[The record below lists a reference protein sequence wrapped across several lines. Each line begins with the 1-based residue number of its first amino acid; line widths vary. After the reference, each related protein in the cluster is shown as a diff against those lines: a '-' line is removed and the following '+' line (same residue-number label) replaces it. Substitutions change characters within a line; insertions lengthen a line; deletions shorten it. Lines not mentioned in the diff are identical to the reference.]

1 MLVAAAVLPHPPLL
15 IPELAAGAAD
25 ELATVRTAC
34 LDALKPVLAANCDV
48 VVVGVADRAHDVRET
63 FAPGAAGSMAGFGVQ
78 ITAHVPGVGG
88 KDQADRRLPLSL
100 TVGAWLMSRFDEW
113 GRVRS
118 TSLPSELATS
128 GAWELGREIGA
139 SADRVAIV
147 AMADGSSTLSL
158 KAPGYLADGAEEWQA
173 TVTDAIASV
182 DHEALAAVT
191 AEDASRFG
199 ATGRAV
205 WQVLAGAASASG
217 GQWRGEVLAADAP
230 YGVGYVVASWV
241 KQPE

>member
-1 MLVAAAVLPHPPLL
+1 VLVAAAVLPHPPLM
-15 IPELAAGAAD
+15 IPEVAAGAAD
-25 ELATVRTAC
+25 ELEAVRTAC
-34 LDALKPVLAANCDV
+34 LDALKPVMAANCDV
-48 VVVGVADRAHDVRET
+48 VVLGVADPVHDVRET
-63 FAPGAAGSMAGFGVQ
+63 FAPGATGSMAGFGVEVR
-78 ITAHVPGVGG
+78 AHLPSKGG
-88 KDQADRRLPLSL
+88 KDQTDPRLPLSL

-113 GRVRS
+113 ERVRA
-118 TSLPSELATS
+118 TSLPSELTTS
-128 GAWELGREIGA
+128 EAAELGREIGA

-158 KAPGYLADGAEEWQA
+158 KAPGYLADGAEDWQR
-173 TVTDAIASV
+173 TVTHAIASV

-199 ATGRAV
+199 ASGRAA

-217 GQWRGEVLAADAP
+217 GQWRGELLAAEAP

-241 KQPE
+241 KQPQ